1 MPRQV
6 FRFHDIA
13 AVSVASDSAF
23 VNQFFEAEYGY
34 HASEPRTVIQH
45 RTDAELQPAF
55 PRAALNFHLGGGA
68 PAGFT
73 QHVHKVLAR
82 WDYRI
87 KLQPGAVDLDVYGNQ
102 AAVAMVHHML
112 VHPSLR
118 WLAANHDTLLLHA
131 GAVAKNGQ
139 SLIFTGKGGAGKTT
153 TTSLVLASGE
163 GWQIHA
169 DDYVFLGAQS
179 SQAYVTRS
187 HLYRDLLNWVPE
199 VRSRL
204 TAWEGLRLEFFGA
217 LRKYSRE
224 GLKWPVRLSPQRLWP
239 GTPIAPIARP
249 AAILLLERADVPA
262 PLLKPVNSL
271 DETAADLLEMNFGE
285 ARHFLTLLRK
295 ANALDDRWLAAWK
308 DQEANLIGRALQQTA
323 TRRLILPYSQSARGA
338 QSSLMPLLDG
348 LIK

>member
-1 MPRQV
+1 MSPQV

-13 AVSVASDSAF
+13 AVAVSSDSAF

-34 HASEPRTVIQH
+34 HRV
-45 RTDAELQPAF
+45 D
-55 PRAALNFHLGGGA
+55 GA
-68 PAGFT
+68 PPPSLPLATLDFSLNGTPPAYFT
-73 QHVHKVLAR
+73 HHIHKLLAR

-87 KLQPGAVDLDVYGNQ
+87 ALQPGRVDLRVVGSR

-118 WLAANHDTLLLHA
+118 WLAANQGTLLLHA
-131 GAVAKNGQ
+131 GAVAKQGK

-153 TTSLVLASGE
+153 TTSLVLSAGQ

-169 DDYVFLGAQS
+169 DDYIFLTPQRS
-179 SQAYVTRS
+179 LAYVTRS

-199 VRSRL
+199 VRERL
-204 TAWEGLRLEFFGA
+204 TPWERVRLEFFGA

-239 GTPIAPIARP
+239 GTPIADTALP
-249 AAILLLERADVPA
+249 AGILLLERADVSSPA
-262 PLLKPVNSL
+262 LKPVASL
-271 DETAADLLEMNFGE
+271 DETTADLLEMNFGE

-295 ANALDDRWLAAWK
+295 AGSLDERWLADWK
-308 DQEANLIGRALQQTA
+308 DQEHNLLSSILRSTPLH
-323 TRRLILPYSQSARGA
+323 RLVLPFSQSARGVQA
-338 QSSLMPLLDG
+338 SLMPLLDD
-348 LIK
+348 LLK

>member
-1 MPRQV
+1 MTRQV

-13 AVSVASDSAF
+13 EVLVSSDSAF

-34 HASEPRTVIQH
+34 HRI
-45 RTDAELQPAF
+45 AENTAGPAF
-55 PRAALNFHLGGGA
+55 PRAALDFRLGGSA

-73 QHVHKVLAR
+73 HHVHKILAR

-87 KLQPGAVDLDVYGNQ
+87 GLQPGAVDLRVLGNQ
-102 AAVAMVHHML
+102 SAVAMVHHML

-131 GAVAKNGQ
+131 GAVARQGK

-153 TTSLVLASGE
+153 TTSLVLASGQ

-169 DDYVFLGAQS
+169 DDYVFLDPQS
-179 SQAYVTRS
+179 SLAYVTRS
-187 HLYRDLLNWVPE
+187 HLYRDLQNWVPE

-204 TAWEGLRLEFFGA
+204 TPWEGLRLEFFGA

-239 GTPIAPIARP
+239 GTPIAPTASP
-249 AAILLLERADVPA
+249 AAILLLERADVA
-262 PLLKPVNSL
+262 SPLLKPVDSL

-295 ANALDDRWLAAWK
+295 AGALDETWLAAWK
-308 DQEANLIGRALQQTA
+308 AQEAGLIARSLRQTPVQ
-323 TRRLILPYSQSARGA
+323 RLILPFSQSASGA
-338 QSSLMPLLDG
+338 QASLMPLLDD
-348 LIK
+348 LLK